1 MELGKKLPHGMS
13 INRFCGQMHV
23 CRSRFYYD
31 PKVESQANLNLM
43 KQMDEILLEY
53 PATGVQK
60 FVDLFHLQGLRVNHK
75 RISRL
80 MKVMGV
86 ECIYPQK
93 CLSKGG
99 RAKYVYPYLLRDIKA
114 KHPNPIWSTDI
125 SYIPMGRG
133 FMYLYAIIDVY
144 SRFIVGWRLS
154 NDLSASNCIALLE
167 ECISKQGAPEIINT
181 DQGCQYTSEGWIKC
195 LQEHHICI
203 SMDGRGRCKDNIWI
217 ERFWRTIKQEYIYLN
232 PVDDG
237 YEFHEGIAKFI
248 EYYNYRRPHHSL
260 PELLPYRRYS
270 RAA

>member
-1 MELGKKLPHGMS
+1 MELGKKLPVAMS

-23 CRSRFYYD
+23 CRSRFYYE
-31 PKVESQANLNLM
+31 PKEESQANLNLM
-43 KQMDEILLEY
+43 KQMDEILLEH
-53 PATGVQK
+53 PTTGVQR
-60 FVDLFHLQGLRVNHK
+60 FVDIFRLQELAVNHK

-86 ECIYPQK
+86 ECIYPRK

-99 RAKYVYPYLLRDIKA
+99 RAKYVHPYLLRDIKA
-114 KHPNPIWSTDI
+114 KHPNQVWSTDI
-125 SYIPMGRG
+125 SYIPIGCG

-154 NDLSASNCIALLE
+154 NDLSASNCIVLLE
-167 ECISKQGAPEIINT
+167 ECISRHGAPEIVNT
-181 DQGCQYTSEGWIKC
+181 DQGCQYTGEDWIEC
-195 LQEHHICI
+195 LQKHHIRI

-217 ERFWRTIKQEYIYLN
+217 ERFWRTIKQEHIYLN
-232 PVDDG
+232 PADDG
-237 YEFHEGIAKFI
+237 HQLREGIAKFI

-270 RAA
+270 QAA